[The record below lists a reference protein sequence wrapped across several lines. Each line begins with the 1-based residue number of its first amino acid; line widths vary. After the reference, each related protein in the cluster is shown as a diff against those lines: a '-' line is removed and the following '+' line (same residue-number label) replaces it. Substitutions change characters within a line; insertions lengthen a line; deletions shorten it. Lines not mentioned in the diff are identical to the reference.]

1 MLDLFVQDSLAGLRS
16 LRSLISLIQLVSGR
30 RALEMLVRRI
40 EAATSSGKSDQLLG
54 EWRSRPLCLRT
65 L

>member
-1 MLDLFVQDSLAGLRS
+1 MDLARHVTTHARMLGLFVQDSLAGLRS

-40 EAATSSGKSDQLLG
+40 EVGTCSGAS
-54 EWRSRPLCLRT
+54 T
-65 L
+65 NY